1 MSNSSQAT
9 PPRRPLLSDRNYSI
23 LKHVAA
29 IGLPAAGALYFA
41 LAGIWNF
48 PNAEQVVG
56 SIAAVNVFLGGFMGV
71 SQVSYNASD
80 AAGYLGD
87 LNVTHMPDGTKQLQ
101 IAANSEASV
110 QALDTGDSVRLN
122 VVRQ

>member
-1 MSNSSQAT
+1 
-9 PPRRPLLSDRNYSI
+9 
-23 LKHVAA
+23 VAA
-29 IGLPAAGALYFA
+29 IGLPAVQALYFA
-41 LAGIWNF
+41 LSGIWHF
-48 PNAEQVVG
+48 PNAEQVIG
-56 SIAAVNVFLGGFMGV
+56 TMAAVNVFLGGFMGI

-87 LNVTHMPDGTKQLQ
+87 LNVTHLPDGSKQLQ

-110 QALDTGDSVRLN
+110 QALDTGDSVKLN